1 MPTRVGR
8 EAPRMSVEALRM
20 PTALDVPLKTLTPLK
35 TLSPLKTPDIA
46 VIDLQAP
53 AFLDVPTIRKASAKT
68 GILPQQPD
76 QQVRYGRTMSRPTED
91 WQLVLEG
98 FEKNDALAI
107 AKVTDVI
114 VGYLHRFRAHDRRSS
129 WDDLIQDVLMALL
142 RTVRRDGLRDP
153 AAFVAYTG
161 TVTRNTLTNFA
172 TRRDRKDRNLP
183 WSDELANASQ
193 DNDHREA
200 PSRRSEVAIDIERA
214 LHDLE
219 PRCREVVANIYL
231 EGFSYAETA
240 TRLSI
245 SLAAVKR
252 EQIKGLKVLRERL
265 GIQR

>member
-1 MPTRVGR
+1 
-8 EAPRMSVEALRM
+8 MSVEALRLSTTLDISI
-20 PTALDVPLKTLTPLK
+20 TAPNISMIGLQEPESPAAQREVD
-35 TLSPLKTPDIA
+35 TLSP
-46 VIDLQAP
+46 
-53 AFLDVPTIRKASAKT
+53 
-68 GILPQQPD
+68 QPD
-76 QQVRYGRTMSRPTED
+76 EKVRYGRNMSRPAED

-98 FEKNDALAI
+98 FEQNDAMAI

-142 RTVRRDGLRDP
+142 RTVRRGGLRDP

-183 WSDELANASQ
+183 LNDELANAPHGSE
-193 DNDHREA
+193 HREA
-200 PSRRSEVAIDIERA
+200 SSHRSEVAIDVERA
-214 LHDLE
+214 LGDLE
-219 PRCREVVANIYL
+219 PRCRDVVASIYL
-231 EGFSYAETA
+231 EGFSYSETA